1 MLKARFIV
9 AIHTRTNQRTRKQE
23 FLMVGRDRRA
33 GRGLRFP
40 RLSPCQGDRIKV
52 WNQRLTLSINRLEI
66 TLTLPL

>member
-1 MLKARFIV
+1 
-9 AIHTRTNQRTRKQE
+9 
-23 FLMVGRDRRA
+23 MVGRDRRA

-52 WNQRLTLSINRLEI
+52 WDQRLTLSINRLEI